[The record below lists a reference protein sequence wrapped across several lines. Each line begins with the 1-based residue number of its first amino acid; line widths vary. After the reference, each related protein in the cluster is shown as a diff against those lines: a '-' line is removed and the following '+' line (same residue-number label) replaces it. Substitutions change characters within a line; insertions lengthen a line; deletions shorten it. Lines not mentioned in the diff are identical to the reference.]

1 MMQFFPHRVK
11 SSNQFAGEPIVV
23 GDCFRVVMCGVTGF
37 IAAAQFRFDLL
48 RLERL

>member
-11 SSNQFAGEPIVV
+11 SSNQFVGEPMVI
-23 GDCFRVVMCGVTGF
+23 GDSFRVVMCGVTGL

-48 RLERL
+48 RLARL